1 MNKLFL
7 LSLLYFVSCQLNC
20 SDTTIFPTKPEN
32 CFERKVDPTLG
43 TKCCFSKGTIVFNGL
58 SMTQT
63 LCNEIPK
70 EYTDEMLKQLIEEQM
85 KNIPEGFNFTFNEFS
100 CPKL

>member
-1 MNKLFL
+1 
-7 LSLLYFVSCQLNC
+7 
-20 SDTTIFPTKPEN
+20 
-32 CFERKVDPTLG
+32 
-43 TKCCFSKGTIVFNGL
+43 
-58 SMTQT
+58 MTQT

-100 CPKL
+100 CP